1 MDSEIEGLVKTC
13 SECQVHCPAPPTSP
27 IRLWLWPSRPWSR
40 LHQDFAGP
48 FMGHMFLIVI
58 DAHSKWLEVRLMPST
73 TSSSVIATLRTI
85 FAQFGLPA
93 RIVTDNGRNFT
104 SAEFD
109 AFLHNNGIKH
119 MKSSPYH
126 PSSNGLAERAVQSF

>member
-73 TSSSVIATLRTI
+73 TSSSVIASLLTI

-93 RIVTDNGRNFT
+93 TIVTDNGRNFT